1 MTKETALPFSCAH
14 WTYYCDIVWW
24 SNVSKDNDTWATL
37 SNVARQQCCCQR
49 ATMSDTWPAT
59 DLTLTH
65 HVSSAGDK
73 KGSVFTPRDYMKQI
87 VLLKCKITMV
97 VNEKYLSAI
106 LLNLNFSS
114 IFLTACFVCRNK
126 TINNI
131 LPRVLFGGLTAHI
144 VLFEQARNV
153 STVEFSFFFCAF
165 PRTTQPVQ
173 NTQLRY
179 PLPLLFTDVRL
190 CTVAAASRCHTRVD
204 VTRWFCREATYSLA
218 SLLPTTP
225 QDSIQSKSH
234 NLTQW
239 LS

>member
-1 MTKETALPFSCAH
+1 
-14 WTYYCDIVWW
+14 
-24 SNVSKDNDTWATL
+24 
-37 SNVARQQCCCQR
+37 
-49 ATMSDTWPAT
+49 MSDTWPAT

-97 VNEKYLSAI
+97 INEKYLSAI

-126 TINNI
+126 TINTI

-153 STVEFSFFFCAF
+153 STVELSFFFCAF

-179 PLPLLFTDVRL
+179 PFTSVYGRPS
-190 CTVAAASRCHTRVD
+190 VYSSRGFSCYTRVD
-204 VTRWFCREATYSLA
+204 VTR
-218 SLLPTTP
+218 
-225 QDSIQSKSH
+225 
-234 NLTQW
+234 
-239 LS
+239 

>member
-1 MTKETALPFSCAH
+1 MLPGNNVAANGQQCQTHGQRLIWH
-14 WTYYCDIVWW
+14 WPIMYHQLEIKKAPCLPHVTTWNKLYFWSVKLQWW
-24 SNVSKDNDTWATL
+24 SIK
-37 SNVARQQCCCQR
+37 
-49 ATMSDTWPAT
+49 
-59 DLTLTH
+59 
-65 HVSSAGDK
+65 
-73 KGSVFTPRDYMKQI
+73 
-87 VLLKCKITMV
+87 
-97 VNEKYLSAI
+97 KYLSAI
-106 LLNLNFSS
+106 LLNWNFSS

>member
-1 MTKETALPFSCAH
+1 MGNFKQC
-14 WTYYCDIVWW
+14 C
-24 SNVSKDNDTWATL
+24 TWPL
-37 SNVARQQCCCQR
+37 SN
-49 ATMSDTWPAT
+49 DTWPAT

-153 STVEFSFFFCAF
+153 STVESSFFFCAF

-204 VTRWFCREATYSLA
+204 VTR
-218 SLLPTTP
+218 
-225 QDSIQSKSH
+225 
-234 NLTQW
+234 
-239 LS
+239 